1 VYFTTPDIVYESV
14 DEIETSID
22 FSVPLDV
29 IGEPGTDWKYFVGIG
44 LTTNRLMNYI
54 HGGPT
59 FVRQDHRA
67 FISGGNYA
75 QGNPDFIDM
84 LLAPSINQEKVLSN
98 YDVPKNI
105 KPIVPMVEGSN

>member
-1 VYFTTPDIVYESV
+1 MLCSPDIVYESV
-14 DEIETSID
+14 DKNDTSID

-29 IGEPGTDWKYFVGIG
+29 IGEPGADWKYFVGVG

-67 FISGGNYA
+67 FISGGNYP
-75 QGNPDFIDM
+75 QGNPDFIDI
-84 LLAPSINQEKVLSN
+84 LLASSINQEKVLSK

-105 KPIVPMVEGSN
+105 KPIVPMVKGSN